1 MSLDFIENTKEI
13 SPENKELL
21 LGENAR
27 RFYGFEDLEK
37 PEKIKN
43 MVE

>member
-1 MSLDFIENTKEI
+1 MSLDFIEKTGEI
-13 SPENKELL
+13 SEKNKALL
-21 LGENAR
+21 LGENAKT
-27 RFYGFEDLEK
+27 FYNFGDLEA